1 MEDLANTK
9 LLVNNILSG
18 ETNGFNEIIENYKRL
33 VSHIVFKMVPNN
45 FDREDLCQDVFVKVY
60 QNLGKFKFES
70 KLSTWIARI
79 AYNRCINFLEK
90 KKVPLFDD
98 VVKNEE
104 ITVDSMESNV
114 KTPEAVVEERNL
126 SDILNSEINQLPKQ
140 YPLIVT
146 LYHIDELTYEEIG
159 KITGMP
165 DGTVKSHLF
174 RGRKLLKDR
183 LVLKYNKEDLC
194 Q

>member
-140 YPLIVT
+140 YQLIVT